1 MTIANCPSC
10 QEEVRVPGSTS
21 EQATLECPWCGYQ
34 AVMTEFLKSSPPLLL
49 VVNDPVVSDDRGLAF
64 AIETE
69 KREDTP
75 RFEFEERDAPQVE
88 PMSQVTP
95 ATASR
100 RPRPQPKG
108 GGLISAVAIILGG
121 LCALPLAQLCL
132 WWIFGR
138 DPIEIGPKVPSY
150 AAFLVPSKFR
160 TNLENNSVEP
170 MLPNS
175 SVRGADS
182 GKGLPE
188 SPFNRQGDQR
198 FEPFNGDSPA
208 SSGSLTEGLETVEG
222 GVNSLGG
229 PGISPGAEG
238 SEGPPRRPMQF
249 DGFAVTSEADI
260 SEALQRI
267 LVGFTTWSEA
277 ESIDDETRPARL
289 QEFYN
294 GYGELGELL
303 AFADPGAGNSELWLG
318 LIDTTLQSQLTDEQL
333 LRFFGNK
340 AKQKL
345 DQPLAGV
352 TGGIALAGRCESVER
367 VGEFWKIRVRL
378 GESKPKMV
386 DVMAWVEPP
395 RNLRQGDQVMVL
407 GCRVADV
414 ESMGWESKD
423 AVEAVLGG
431 YLAMLT
437 PAAR

>member
-49 VVNDPVVSDDRGLAF
+49 VVNDPAVSDDRGLAF

-69 KREDTP
+69 KPEDTP
-75 RFEFEERDAPQVE
+75 RFEFEERDAPQIE
-88 PMSQVTP
+88 PMSEVTP
-95 ATASR
+95 AVVSR

-108 GGLISAVAIILGG
+108 GGLISAAAIIFGG

-160 TNLENNSVEP
+160 SNLENAPVEP

-175 SVRGADS
+175 SGRGADS
-182 GKGLPE
+182 GTGLPE
-188 SPFNRQGDQR
+188 SPFNRQGEQR
-198 FEPFNGDSPA
+198 FEPSNGDVAA
-208 SSGSLTEGLETVEG
+208 SSGSSAEELETDQG
-222 GVNSLGG
+222 AVNSLKV
-229 PGISPGAEG
+229 PENSPGAEG